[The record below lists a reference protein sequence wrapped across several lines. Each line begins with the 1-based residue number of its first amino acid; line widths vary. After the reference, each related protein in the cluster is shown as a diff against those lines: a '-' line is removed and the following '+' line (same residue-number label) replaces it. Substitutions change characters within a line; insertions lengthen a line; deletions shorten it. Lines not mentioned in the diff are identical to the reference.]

1 MNEIGSVQIIGRVEE
16 LKTISN
22 WSSADHREL
31 LLVSGAA
38 GVGKS
43 ALLEAS
49 STKSHEVATIVS
61 IVCQP
66 TDRGDAALVDA
77 VAHLLSIADQDG
89 IEVPPST
96 LEGLRPFTDGAQT
109 GSRQR
114 RRRSPGPG
122 RQRFDARRLGER
134 PHHQALVELLAL
146 VGSRRRVTLHF
157 DGLERLTPS
166 AASILRHVVLT
177 QPRHGASVVGAA
189 RDYVPP
195 HALAMFDEL
204 RTSGSL
210 VEIDLPPLEAEES
223 RTLAERSTPDSPN
236 ALNDIEAIIDEAQ
249 GNPRAL
255 LVGLG
260 VVTDPHSVD
269 FDRVRGGLSEHAKR
283 LAGRLAVIRTPLPVS
298 GLLPEVY
305 PVEQVSAV
313 DEGTA
318 CGWLKA
324 ASGRNNLMFVDDDI
338 ADRLIRSMTDDER
351 RAVDQWA
358 IKHLDQER
366 PGDPRVLDF
375 VRKTASSSELFGRL
389 IDLGSQAAESHRWDE
404 AAELLGEAASS
415 SHPMMVPDVV
425 DLAEARRRTA
435 HALADQTVG
444 AAFDLA
450 VASGQHSLIQRVAL
464 LRARPGDF
472 TTLGTVD
479 AQAVSRLE
487 QSLVSVDPSQRD
499 DEAIL
504 LAALAEELLFDPDLN
519 ARKTIASK
527 AWVLSSHSADPD
539 VRFIGQLAIRNALVQ
554 PEQLDER
561 IAAGRRLVELAE
573 ISGND
578 WDLAHSHVLLSG
590 NMLERGDR
598 AGFETRLDL
607 AEALNRALRSP
618 RLDYLIST
626 RRSAAMIMEGRF
638 VEAEASIER
647 DLQAATAAGFG
658 ADYAFGLYGTQ
669 LSSIRGNQG
678 RLGEMLE
685 PIEYAVRQAPDFQ
698 PYAAMLAYVRAE
710 GALGD
715 PDLVAASLR
724 SMASEG
730 FADFRRDY
738 FWLSTMTLV
747 ARSATLVRALDVCE
761 LCLDLMRPFS
771 GRMAWSGTSNT
782 GAIDWYLGGLCGAL
796 DRLDEAHTLLT
807 ASAAQ
812 YRLCSMPVGLRHAE
826 RHLDAIRTG
835 RFDEKAAAIDAWVE

>member
-1 MNEIGSVQIIGRVEE
+1 MEDGGSVQLIGRTED
-16 LKTISN
+16 LQTITG
-22 WSSADHREL
+22 WSRAGHHEL
-31 LLVSGAA
+31 LLVRGAA

-49 STKSHEVATIVS
+49 CDLTSDAETIVS
-61 IVCQP
+61 IVCRP
-66 TDRGDAALVDA
+66 TDRGDTALVEA
-77 VAHLLSIADQDG
+77 VARVLSIADQVG
-89 IEVPPST
+89 IDVPAST
-96 LEGLRPFTDGAQT
+96 REGLRPLTAGAQE
-109 GSRQR
+109 GSRQP

-134 PHHQALVELLAL
+134 PHHHALVELLAL
-146 VGSRRRVTLHF
+146 VGTHRRITLHF

-177 QPRHGASVVGAA
+177 QSRHRASVVGAA

-195 HALAMFDEL
+195 HVSGMFDEL
-204 RTSGSL
+204 RTSGCL
-210 VEIDLPPLEAEES
+210 VEVALSPLADSES
-223 RTLAERSTPDSPN
+223 RQLAERRAPDSPTV
-236 ALNDIEAIIDEAQ
+236 AIDVEAVLDDAR

-260 VVTDPHSVD
+260 VVTDPHSAD
-269 FDRVRGGLSEHAKR
+269 FDRVCGELSKHARR
-283 LAGRLAVIRTPLPVS
+283 LADRLAVIRTPLSVAE
-298 GLLPEVY
+298 LLPELY
-305 PVEQVSAV
+305 AVEQVSAV
-313 DEGTA
+313 DGGMLH
-318 CGWLKA
+318 GWLKA
-324 ASGRNNLMFVDDDI
+324 ASGRHNLMFTDDDI

-351 RAVDQWA
+351 NDADRWA
-358 IKHLDQER
+358 IEHFDKKR

-375 VRKTASSSELFGRL
+375 VRKTASSSELFDRL
-389 IDLGSQAAESHRWDE
+389 IDLGSQAAESNRWDD
-404 AAELLGEAASS
+404 AAELLGEADSS
-415 SHPMMVPDVV
+415 SQPLSLPDVV

-435 HALADQTVG
+435 HELADQTVG
-444 AAFDLA
+444 KAFDLA
-450 VASGQHSLIQRVAL
+450 VEGGEQSLLERVAL

-479 AQAVSRLE
+479 TQAANRIE
-487 QSLVSVDPSQRD
+487 QCLASVDPNERD
-499 DEAIL
+499 SEAIL

-607 AEALNRALRSP
+607 ADALNRALRSP

-626 RRSAAMIMEGRF
+626 RRSAALIMDGRF
-638 VEAEASIER
+638 VEAEAAIDR

-698 PYAAMLAYVRAE
+698 PYSAMLAYVRAE
-710 GALGD
+710 GGVGD
-715 PDLVAASLR
+715 PDLIAASLR
-724 SMASEG
+724 SLASQR
-730 FADFRRDY
+730 FNDFRRDY

-761 LCLDLMRPFS
+761 LCLELMRPFS

-782 GAIDWYLGGLCGAL
+782 GAIDWYLGGLFGCL
-796 DRLDEAHTLLT
+796 DRLDEAQALLE

-812 YRLCSMPVGLRHAE
+812 YRSCSMPVGLGHAE
-826 RHLDAIRTG
+826 RHLEAVRAG
-835 RFDEKAAAIDAWVE
+835 RFDKEAAAIDAWVE

>member
-1 MNEIGSVQIIGRVEE
+1 MEETGSMQFIGRIDE
-16 LKTISN
+16 LETVAT
-22 WSSADHREL
+22 WSRSDHREL
-31 LLVSGAA
+31 LLIRGAA

-43 ALLEAS
+43 ALLEAGS
-49 STKSHEVATIVS
+49 GSTGDDETVVS
-61 IVCQP
+61 IICRA

-77 VAHLLSIADQDG
+77 VAHLLGVVDG
-89 IEVPPST
+89 NGLGLPPT
-96 LEGLRPFTDGAQT
+96 TREALQPFTVGADS
-109 GSRQR
+109 GSRQPR
-114 RRRSPGPG
+114 RRAPGPG

-134 PHHQALVELLAL
+134 PHHQALVELIAL
-146 VGSRRRVTLHF
+146 VGSHRQVTLHF

-166 AASILRHVVLT
+166 ATSILRHVVLT
-177 QPRHGASVVGAA
+177 HSRHGASVVGAA
-189 RDYVPP
+189 RDHVPP
-195 HALAMFDEL
+195 HVVAMFDEL

-210 VEIDLPPLEAEES
+210 VEITLSPLQPAES
-223 RTLAERSTPDSPN
+223 RRLAEVN
-236 ALNDIEAIIDEAQ
+236 APASLSQSSDIDAVVEEAH
-249 GNPRAL
+249 GNPRGL

-260 VVTDPHSVD
+260 VVTDPHSED
-269 FDRVRGGLSEHAKR
+269 FDRVRADLSEHAKR
-283 LAGRLAVIRTPLPVS
+283 LADRLAVIRTPLSVS
-298 GLLPEVY
+298 KLLPGVY
-305 PVEQVSAV
+305 PVKQVSAV

-318 CGWLKA
+318 HGWLKA
-324 ASGRNNLMFVDDDI
+324 APGRNNLMFSDDDI

-351 RAVDQWA
+351 READQWA
-358 IKHLDQER
+358 IDHFDRER
-366 PGDPRVLDF
+366 PGDPRVLDL
-375 VRKTASSSELFGRL
+375 VRKTADASELFGRL
-389 IDLGSQAAESHRWDE
+389 IELGSRAADSHRWDD
-404 AAELLGEAASS
+404 AADLLGEADASS
-415 SHPMMVPDVV
+415 RSMSLPDVV

-435 HALADQTVG
+435 HELADQTV
-444 AAFDLA
+444 AQAFDLA
-450 VASGQHSLIQRVAL
+450 IVGGEQSMIQRVAL

-479 AQAVSRLE
+479 AQAASRIE
-487 QSLVSVDPSQRD
+487 QCLDRVDPNDRD
-499 DEAIL
+499 DEAVL

-527 AWVLSSHSADPD
+527 AWVLSSHSSDPD

-626 RRSAAMIMEGRF
+626 RRSAGLIMDGRF
-638 VEAEASIER
+638 VEAEASIDR

-685 PIEYAVRQAPDFQ
+685 PIEYAVSQAPHFQ
-698 PYAAMLAYVRAE
+698 PYSAMLAYVRAE
-710 GALGD
+710 GAVGD
-715 PDLVAASLR
+715 PDQVASSLR
-724 SMASEG
+724 SMASES
-730 FADFRRDY
+730 FADLRRDY

-761 LCLDLMRPFS
+761 ICLELMTPFT

-782 GAIDWYLGGLCGAL
+782 GAIDWYLGGLLAAL
-796 DRLDEAHTLLT
+796 GRLDDAEIMLS

-812 YRLCSMPVGLRHAE
+812 YRACSMPVALGHAE
-826 RHLDAIRTG
+826 RHLGAVRSG
-835 RFDEKAAAIDAWVE
+835 RFDAEGAAIDAWTE